1 LWLQLVGDY
10 PVNCTSIFV
19 IYGYLYIIDD
29 MKRYTLIICLSL
41 MTINT
46 DARQVDPGMP
56 GGDPD
61 VPIDGGISLLLL
73 AGGAYGIKKIKDAN
87 RQ

>member
-1 LWLQLVGDY
+1 
-10 PVNCTSIFV
+10 
-19 IYGYLYIIDD
+19 
-29 MKRYTLIICLSL
+29 

-73 AGGAYGIKKIKDAN
+73 AGSAYGIKKIKDAN